1 MCHLLLFLPVV
12 ALPVFWLLPLSIA
25 LPAYA
30 LALAIAFWVYALAIK
45 TTRQPAMTGAEG
57 MIGESGRVVRVEGR
71 TATLQIHGELWSA
84 DAEGEALTVGESALV
99 VGIKGLRLRAR
110 RRER

>member
-1 MCHLLLFLPVV
+1 MCHFLLFLPVV

-25 LPAYA
+25 LPVYA
-30 LALAIAFWVYALAIK
+30 LALAIALWVYVLAIS
-45 TTRQPAMTGAEG
+45 TGRRPAMTGAEG

-71 TATLQIHGELWSA
+71 SATLQIHGELWSA

>member
-1 MCHLLLFLPVV
+1 
-12 ALPVFWLLPLSIA
+12 
-25 LPAYA
+25 
-30 LALAIAFWVYALAIK
+30 
-45 TTRQPAMTGAEG
+45 
-57 MIGESGRVVRVEGR
+57 MIGESGQVVRVEGR

-99 VGIKGLRLRAR
+99 IGIKGLRLRAR